1 MIMRKYMDRSLSPEV
16 RAKDLLEL
24 MTVREK
30 AGQLNQRLYGFNSY
44 VKENGHIEP
53 SQEFKDEVTRWGGLG
68 TLYGLY
74 RADPWSGRDYET
86 GLCGREAAEAYNTL
100 QKCVMENSR
109 FHIPMLLS
117 TECPHGHQ
125 ALSGYLLPV
134 NLGLGATFNPKLV
147 GKAYHVSGRQ
157 MCQMGVDFALIS
169 MLDVLRDPR
178 WGRSEECF
186 GEDPYLAAR
195 MAEAVTKAVS
205 AEGVGVVAKHFAA
218 QGETTGGVNAS
229 AARIGMR
236 ELYEI
241 HFPPMA
247 AAAAAGAAGVMA
259 AYNEIDG
266 LPCHANR
273 WLLND
278 VLRDEMGFDGIV
290 MADGFAVDRL
300 EVLGKDSCGC
310 GATALNSGVDVS
322 LWDDGFTH
330 LEEALEQGLITQER
344 LDEAVLRVLTMKFER
359 GLFEHPFIDVPQ
371 SGFVVPE
378 DDANLELAREGAVLL
393 KNEDDILPLSAD
405 QPLKLAVFGENSRDI
420 YSQLGDYTPPVKDG
434 VTVADGI
441 FALAKETKVSAV
453 FAKDDD
459 PEKAKALAADA
470 DVAVLVLGGSSS
482 RFNSAVFDKNGAAI
496 VDGHSPMDCGE
507 GIDLSDLKLSERQR
521 ALADAV
527 FAAAA
532 KVVTIVIAGR
542 PYDITE
548 IDKRTDA
555 LIYSFYPGPK
565 GGTALAEIIFGK
577 ISPSGRLPV
586 SLPRAAGRL
595 PVYYNYRA
603 SYDAMH
609 YCDGE
614 DGPLYCF
621 GDGLGYGEASY
632 RDFSV
637 TDFNEDTGLTVKM
650 TVENKTARGI
660 FAVPMAFIHRL
671 DTSIVP
677 RAAELKGFGKVYL
690 EAGECR
696 SIEMPLSAKDLY
708 IPDSR
713 MQRSLDMGAVK
724 ISIRDGKKLL
734 WSAEVK
740 F

>member
-1 MIMRKYMDRSLSPEV
+1 MIMRKYMDSSLSPEI

-44 VKENGHIEP
+44 KKENGRIEP
-53 SQEFKDEVTRWGGLG
+53 SEEFREEAARWGGIG
-68 TLYGLY
+68 VLYGLY

-109 FHIPMLLS
+109 FNIPMLLS

-147 GKAYHVSGRQ
+147 GGAYRVSGRQ
-157 MCQMGVDFALIS
+157 MKEMGVDLALIS

-195 MAEAVTKAVS
+195 MAEAVTKAVT

-247 AAAAAGAAGVMA
+247 AAAAAGATGVMA

-266 LPCHANR
+266 VPCHANR

-278 VLRDEMGFDGIV
+278 VLRDGMGFDGIV

-300 EVLGKDSCGC
+300 EALGLDTAGC
-310 GATALNSGVDVS
+310 GAMALNSGVDVS
-322 LWDDGFTH
+322 LWDDGFTC
-330 LEEALEQGLITQER
+330 LEEALSRGLISEER

-359 GLFEHPFIDVPQ
+359 GLFEHPFIDVPKN
-371 SGFVVPE
+371 GFVMPE

-393 KNEDDILPLSAD
+393 KNDGRLLPLSAD
-405 QPLKLAVFGENSRDI
+405 KPLRLAVFGENSRDI
-420 YSQLGDYTPPVKDG
+420 YSQLGDYTPPVKDK
-434 VTVADGI
+434 VTVADGLL
-441 FALAKETKVSAV
+441 ALTKETAV
-453 FAKDDD
+453 TALFAKDDN
-459 PEKAKALAADA
+459 PETAKALAAEA

-482 RFNSAVFDKNGAAI
+482 RFNETVFDKNGAAI
-496 VDGHSPMDCGE
+496 VNGYSPMDCGE
-507 GIDLSDLKLSERQR
+507 GIDLSSLKLSGRQR
-521 ALADAV
+521 TLADAV
-527 FAAAA
+527 FAATK
-532 KVVTIVIAGR
+532 KVVTVIIAGR

-548 IDKRTDA
+548 IDSRTDA

-577 ISPSGRLPV
+577 VNPSGRLPV
-586 SLPRAAGRL
+586 SLPRSAGRL

-614 DGPLYCF
+614 DGPLYSF

-637 TDFNEDTGLTVKM
+637 TDFDENTGLTVKM
-650 TVENKTARGI
+650 TAENKTAGGL
-660 FAVPMAFIHRL
+660 FAVPMAFIRRVG
-671 DTSIVP
+671 TGIVP
-677 RAAELKGFGKVYL
+677 RAAELKGFEKVYL

-696 SIEMPLSAKDLY
+696 EIEVTLPAQALYVLDERMNRDIDMSA
-708 IPDSR
+708 
-713 MQRSLDMGAVK
+713 AK